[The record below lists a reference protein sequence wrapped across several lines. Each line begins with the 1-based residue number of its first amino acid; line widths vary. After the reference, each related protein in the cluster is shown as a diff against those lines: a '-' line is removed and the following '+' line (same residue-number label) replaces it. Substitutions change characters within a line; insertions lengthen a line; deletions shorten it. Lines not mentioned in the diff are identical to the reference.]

1 MIPVVPALLLHTV
14 PVWHIGMILW
24 CVGNRLGTM
33 LLLDYRIPTPRR
45 PVVLKQLA
53 NPSGAPASSF
63 SVNGDNGGLGVTLS

>member
-1 MIPVVPALLLHTV
+1 
-14 PVWHIGMILW
+14 
-24 CVGNRLGTM
+24 M